1 MSEEVSA
8 KEAVESVLAH
18 RVMTEPGFLERLVLD
33 PETTARPIIAET
45 IGDDGGSGLAD
56 AKIAV
61 HLETEGTIHL
71 VVPLADEAELAEV
84 SGFQSFGRMA
94 LRGLKVAPPVLGAG
108 TAAKHTDAYLCTTSG
123 VCVCT
128 GPDECGDEFKA
139 RTSF

>member
-1 MSEEVSA
+1 MSDSVSA

-33 PETTARPIIAET
+33 PGATARPLIAET
-45 IGDDGGSGLAD
+45 IGDDGGSELAD

-71 VVPLADEAELAEV
+71 VVPLAEQAELAEV
-84 SGFQSFGRMA
+84 SGFGGRA
-94 LRGLKVAPPVLGAG
+94 RLAIRGLRVAPPVLSADGG
-108 TAAKHTDAYLCTTSG
+108 TKHTDAYLCTTSG

-128 GPDECGDEFKA
+128 GPDECGDQIK
-139 RTSF
+139 SF